1 MKAVKTEMGGE
12 VFPGAEPG
20 VELHEMHGLS
30 RSFPPHFHDHY
41 VIGLITGGRRRV
53 HLRFPCGG
61 EGEAGFSGA
70 FHGNLFS
77 RYWDGQKVPF
87 RRFCVTGSCEGF
99 LNCYARP

>member
-41 VIGLITGGRRRV
+41 VIGLITGGRR
-53 HLRFPCGG
+53 
-61 EGEAGFSGA
+61 
-70 FHGNLFS
+70 
-77 RYWDGQKVPF
+77 
-87 RRFCVTGSCEGF
+87 
-99 LNCYARP
+99 